1 MKNILS
7 IIIFISIFSIA
18 NFANAWEWYIEELL
32 QFKVGPEAFTM
43 NLAKIKNVSFIA
55 PDTQEVFDSFKK
67 TSELLKNE
75 ILNRYEN
82 DEFEYYTMQW
92 IVSNYN
98 SYVYYTNRLFYYLSL
113 REQYSDLES
122 ETEYGISKSYSKA
135 RTYFKR
141 LKYLVY
147 KD

>member
-1 MKNILS
+1 MKKILS
-7 IIIFISIFSIA
+7 IIIFIVIFSIP
-18 NFANAWEWYIEELL
+18 NFANAGEWYIGQLL

-43 NLAKIKNVSFIA
+43 NLAKIKNVSFID
-55 PDTQEVFDSFKK
+55 PDTQEVFDSFKE

-98 SYVYYTNRLFYYLSL
+98 SYVYYTNKLFYYLSL
-113 REQYSDLES
+113 REQYSDLDS
-122 ETEYGISKSYSKA
+122 ETEYGVSKNYSKA
-135 RTYFKR
+135 RNYFKR
-141 LKYLVY
+141 LKYLIY

>member
-1 MKNILS
+1 M
-7 IIIFISIFSIA
+7 
-18 NFANAWEWYIEELL
+18 E
-32 QFKVGPEAFTM
+32 
-43 NLAKIKNVSFIA
+43 IKNVSFIA
-55 PDTQEVFDSFKK
+55 PDTQEVFDSFKE

-98 SYVYYTNRLFYYLSL
+98 SYVYYTNKLFYYLSL
-113 REQYSDLES
+113 REQYSDLDS
-122 ETEYGISKSYSKA
+122 ETEYGVSKNYSKA
-135 RTYFKR
+135 RNYFKR
-141 LKYLVY
+141 LKYLIY

>member
-1 MKNILS
+1 
-7 IIIFISIFSIA
+7 
-18 NFANAWEWYIEELL
+18 
-32 QFKVGPEAFTM
+32 
-43 NLAKIKNVSFIA
+43 
-55 PDTQEVFDSFKK
+55 
-67 TSELLKNE
+67 
-75 ILNRYEN
+75 
-82 DEFEYYTMQW
+82 MQW